1 METMNDIRREE
12 GNPNA
17 GQPNSGP
24 MPVNRAFHNPGAGMR
39 TAATIVL
46 ILGAVLAALGVV
58 TFIFPITIIGV
69 CVLLASGFLFL
80 RARSNVLNA
89 LRA

>member
-1 METMNDIRREE
+1 METINDIRREE

-24 MPVNRAFHNPGAGMR
+24 LPVNRAFHNPGAGMR
-39 TAATIVL
+39 LTATIVL
-46 ILGAVLAALGVV
+46 IIGAILTVLGIV
-58 TFIFPITIIGV
+58 TFIIPITIVGG
-69 CVLLASGFLFL
+69 CVMLVGGFLFM

-89 LRA
+89 

>member
-1 METMNDIRREE
+1 METINDIRREE

-24 MPVNRAFHNPGAGMR
+24 LPVNRAFHNPGAGMR
-39 TAATIVL
+39 VTATIVA
-46 ILGAVLAALGVV
+46 IVGASLTVLGVV
-58 TFIFPITIIGV
+58 TFIIPITIVGV
-69 CVLLASGFLFL
+69 CVLLAGGFLFL

-89 LRA
+89 

>member
-1 METMNDIRREE
+1 METMKDIRREE

-39 TAATIVL
+39 VTATIVL
-46 ILGAVLAALGVV
+46 VLGAILAVIGVV
-58 TFIFPITIIGV
+58 TFIIPITFVGV
-69 CVLLASGFLFL
+69 GVVIAGGFLFA
-80 RARSNVLNA
+80 RARSRVMNA
-89 LRA
+89 